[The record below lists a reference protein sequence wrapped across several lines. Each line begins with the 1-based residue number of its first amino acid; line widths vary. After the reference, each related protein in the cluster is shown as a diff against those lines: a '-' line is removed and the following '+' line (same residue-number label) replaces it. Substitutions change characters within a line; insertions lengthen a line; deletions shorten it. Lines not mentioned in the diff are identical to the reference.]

1 MVRST
6 KSSPESRIDFGH
18 QLFDVSRFGNHLDFV
33 DEQAL
38 PILIESLTLSE
49 PEEFLPVNDQARISA
64 AARVDS
70 YRIQRMRSP
79 ICIKRRIGREQIQ
92 LGTVIQRSRFV
103 QTRQHPPFASLLEKH
118 GIGCRYPLHD
128 NLLQFPFQGE
138 FRAAVNSDLPRF
150 ETFRAHVKPPFV
162 LEQERKR

>member
-1 MVRST
+1 MSGGASGDRRHRAVVDYGSFAIGRKMVRST

-18 QLFDVSRFGNHLDFV
+18 QLFDVSRFRNHLDFV

-64 AARVDS
+64 ATTVDS

-79 ICIKRRIGREQIQ
+79 FFINRAIVRDQFQ
-92 LGTVIQRSRFV
+92 L
-103 QTRQHPPFASLLEKH
+103 
-118 GIGCRYPLHD
+118 
-128 NLLQFPFQGE
+128 
-138 FRAAVNSDLPRF
+138 
-150 ETFRAHVKPPFV
+150 
-162 LEQERKR
+162 